1 MYVITNR
8 EILKKK
14 GLDAFG
20 AKPNTDGPNEL
31 RLLQVEKDDK
41 SWTVSEVNDK
51 LDATEVDTLN
61 KDYGLDL
68 DPDEDWYGSLEVAC
82 KVMDQARKQE
92 KSILIFVHGYNN
104 DIEDVLKAAHEI
116 QELHDVIVVPFTWP
130 ANGGGAIS
138 GTLSYKSDKRD
149 ARVST
154 GAFDRVLGKIYAL
167 HNLLIAAQQK
177 ALKEQAF
184 AKHENNHEKANRLFS
199 ELVRKNCAVTLNL
212 LCHSM
217 GNYLLKYTLKPSET
231 NATNLIF
238 DNINLVAADANNED
252 HAEWVEKMDVRN
264 RLNIVINE
272 NDSALGVSRL
282 KPGEEQ
288 KARLGHYTRNLNS
301 INATYIDVTK
311 ADHIDE
317 EHTYFKGDVMK
328 KNKDLKDLFT
338 QIFNGQSV
346 EGELTFKASNNS
358 YVMDE

>member
-8 EILKKK
+8 EILQEK
-14 GLDAFG
+14 GLKAFG
-20 AKPNTDGPNEL
+20 SKPNAKGPNEL
-31 RLLQVEKDDK
+31 RLLEVKKNTK
-41 SWTVSEVNDK
+41 SWSVSEVNDK
-51 LDATEVDTLN
+51 LEATEVEALN
-61 KDYGLDL
+61 KKYGLDL
-68 DPDEDWYGSLEVAC
+68 DPDGDWFGSLEVAC
-82 KVMDQARKQE
+82 KVMDQARKQK

-104 DIEDVLKAAHEI
+104 DIEDVLAAAHEI
-116 QELHDVIVVPFTWP
+116 QDLHNVIVVPFTWP
-130 ANGGGAIS
+130 ANGGGKIS

-177 ALKEQAF
+177 KLKEQAF
-184 AKHENNHEKANRLFS
+184 AKHENNHEKANRLFAD
-199 ELVRKNCAVTLNL
+199 LVRKNCAVTLNL

-217 GNYLLKYTLKPSET
+217 GNYLLKYTLKPSDT
-231 NATNLIF
+231 SAANLIF
-238 DNINLVAADANNED
+238 DNINLVAADANNEN

-264 RLNIVINE
+264 RLNVVINE

-301 INATYIDVTK
+301 VNATYIDVTK
-311 ADHIDE
+311 ADQIDN

-328 KNKDLKDLFT
+328 MNKDLKDLFT

-346 EGELTFKASNNS
+346 ERELTFKASNNS
-358 YVMDE
+358 YVMED

>member
-8 EILKKK
+8 EILKEK
-14 GLDAFG
+14 GLRAFG
-20 AKPNTDGPNEL
+20 SRPNTDGPNEL
-31 RLLQVEKDDK
+31 RLLDVKK
-41 SWTVSEVNDK
+41 NARSWSVTEVNDK
-51 LDATEVDTLN
+51 LAPAEVEALNTEYKLN
-61 KDYGLDL
+61 L
-68 DPDEDWYGSLEVAC
+68 DPDEDWFGSLEVAC
-82 KVMDQARKQE
+82 KVMDQARKQK
-92 KSILIFVHGYNN
+92 KSILLFVHGYNN
-104 DIEDVLKAAHEI
+104 DIEDVLAAAHEI
-116 QELHDVIVVPFTWP
+116 QGLHDVIVVPFTWP

-167 HNLLIAAQQK
+167 HNLLIAARQK
-177 ALKEQAF
+177 ELKSQAF
-184 AKHENNHEKANRLFS
+184 KKHENNHEKANRLFS
-199 ELVRKNCAVTLNL
+199 ELVRKDCAVTLNL

-252 HAEWVEKMDVRN
+252 HRDWVGKMDVRN

-282 KPGEEQ
+282 KPGDEQ

-301 INATYIDVTK
+301 VNATYIDVTK
-311 ADHIDE
+311 SDHIGD
-317 EHTYFKGDVMK
+317 EHTYFKGDVAL
-328 KNKDLKDLFT
+328 KNKELRELFT
-338 QIFNGQSV
+338 QIFNGKSV
-346 EGELTFKASNNS
+346 EGELTYKASNNS
-358 YVMDE
+358 YVMEG